1 MKIPKSFILGAI
13 SWTVSKPDTL
23 PGALGVTTYDHAK
36 IEVLK
41 GLSTQIQE
49 QTFCHELVHAIL
61 YSMGKAMPHDEEFVD
76 GFATFLHQFLKT
88 AK

>member
-1 MKIPKSFILGAI
+1 VKVPKEFTLGAI
-13 SWTVSKPDTL
+13 TWSVSKVETL
-23 PGALGVTTYDHAK
+23 PGAMGVTTYDHAK

-41 GLSTQIQE
+41 GLSTQVKE

-61 YSMGKAMPHDEEFVD
+61 HAMGKAMPHDEEFVD
-76 GFATFLHQFLKT
+76 GFATFLHQYLKT